1 MLLSSKEEHT
11 RMFYRGARCCDSSC
25 ERKFGSQ
32 MKNSQE
38 GTIALSQL
46 MLPLLFYFYL
56 QLELRKYC
64 IIFFLLFKISQ
75 FLFLK
80 FHRGASFYDYSFE
93 KKKSGNQL
101 LCGKIAFAISH
112 YSLHYKIVHYL
123 YQKSM
128 SISVFRHIFIE
139 AQVLMTLCVK
149 ELNQRQNRKALT
161 IALSELALA

>member
-64 IIFFLLFKISQ
+64 IIFFLSFKISQ

-93 KKKSGNQL
+93 KKSLGTSCYVEKQRL
-101 LCGKIAFAISH
+101 LFLIIACITRLCITCIKKACQFLS
-112 YSLHYKIVHYL
+112 SDTFS
-123 YQKSM
+123 Q
-128 SISVFRHIFIE
+128 RHKF
-139 AQVLMTLCVK
+139 L
-149 ELNQRQNRKALT
+149 
-161 IALSELALA
+161 